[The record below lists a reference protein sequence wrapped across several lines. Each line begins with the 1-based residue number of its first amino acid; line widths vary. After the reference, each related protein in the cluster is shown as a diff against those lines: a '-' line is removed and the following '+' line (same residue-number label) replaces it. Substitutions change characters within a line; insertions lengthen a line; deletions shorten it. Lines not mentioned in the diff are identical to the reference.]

1 MKKAY
6 RGFPIA
12 RVTRNFLRPQYS
24 GEMAR
29 KLLTRVR
36 ERLTSSR
43 PADPLP
49 WLHRKCSSL
58 NDYCEGIDKILW
70 EEVITKCRRLQVA
83 AENKL
88 KALDF
93 DLGGGGNFP
102 LLYFLTRSMRP
113 KAVVETGVAAGFSSN
128 AILSALKENG
138 GGHLYSSDFP
148 YFRIE
153 NPERYIGFV
162 VDEDLK
168 ANWTCLKR
176 GDKVNL
182 PQIVAHVD
190 KIDLFHYDSD
200 KSYSGRAWAMN
211 LIIPRMRKGGA
222 VIMDDLNDN
231 TYFEEFVT
239 RNRIKPSVFEFENKY
254 VGLFFV
260 N

>member
-6 RGFPIA
+6 RGFPIT
-12 RVTRNFLRPQYS
+12 RVTRNFLRPQYTA
-24 GEMAR
+24 EMAR

-36 ERLTSSR
+36 ERSSR
-43 PADPLP
+43 SRDPLP
-49 WLHRKCSSL
+49 WLRRECSSL
-58 NDYCEGIDKILW
+58 DDYCEGIDKTLW
-70 EEVITKCRRLQVA
+70 EEVLIKCRRLQISA
-83 AENKL
+83 DEKL

-102 LLYFLTRSMRP
+102 LLYFLIRSIRP
-113 KAVVETGVAAGFSSN
+113 KTVVETGVAAGFSSN
-128 AILSALKENG
+128 AMLSALKESG
-138 GGHLYSSDFP
+138 EGHLYSSDFP

-153 NPERYIGFV
+153 NPEKYIGFV

-168 ANWTCLKR
+168 GNWTCLKR
-176 GDKVNL
+176 GDRVNL
-182 PQIVAHVD
+182 PQILSHVD

-200 KSYSGRAWAMN
+200 KSYSGRAWAINVIM
-211 LIIPRMRKGGA
+211 PRMRKGGA
-222 VIMDDLNDN
+222 VVMDDLNDN

-239 RNRIKPSVFEFENKY
+239 KSRIKPKVFEFENKY